1 MLSNWWGNMGKETN
15 LSLIIVRAT
24 QDPLVSNM
32 GMCMSHTNC
41 DQNWIMEDK
50 APKKIDWR

>member
-1 MLSNWWGNMGKETN
+1 MGKETN